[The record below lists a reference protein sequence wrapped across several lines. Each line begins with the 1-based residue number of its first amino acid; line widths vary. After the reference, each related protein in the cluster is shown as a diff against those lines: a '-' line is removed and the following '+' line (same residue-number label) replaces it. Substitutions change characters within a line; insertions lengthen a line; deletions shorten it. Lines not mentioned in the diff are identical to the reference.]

1 VLEIYKIYFVW
12 QTDYLNIST
21 FKNNDLNLMSI
32 LPLIAEEF
40 PSWGLDRLKSYIKL
54 VLKQESNGIL
64 IAKNSSLYNVGLL
77 IYSMQD
83 IINKGFS
90 KNTKKEFSKCLVVE
104 NLISS
109 SSLLEKKVFL
119 QLTNKAIDI
128 AENNSCEIVEL
139 PRFNTSFDLVK
150 KKYKKNIINFN
161 GWRTFIKIDKILTAN
176 KEL

>member
-1 VLEIYKIYFVW
+1 VLSTNNINNLPG
-12 QTDYLNIST
+12 LNIST

-40 PSWGLDRLKSYIKL
+40 PSWGLDRLKSYIRL

-109 SSLLEKKVFL
+109 SSLLEKKIFL

-150 KKYKKNIINFN
+150 KKYKKNIVNLN
-161 GWRTFIKIDKILTAN
+161 GWRTFIKIEKILTAN

>member
-1 VLEIYKIYFVW
+1 MLSTNNINNLPG
-12 QTDYLNIST
+12 LNIST

-40 PSWGLDRLKSYIKL
+40 PSWGLDRLKSYIRL
-54 VLKQESNGIL
+54 VLKQDSNGIL
-64 IAKNSSLYNVGLL
+64 VAKNSSSYNVGLL

-90 KNTKKEFSKCLVVE
+90 KNAKKEFSKCLVVE
-104 NLISS
+104 NLITSS
-109 SSLLEKKVFL
+109 PVLEKKVYL
-119 QLTNKAIDI
+119 QLTNRAVDI

-139 PRFNTSFDLVK
+139 PRFNSSFDLIK
-150 KKYKKNIINFN
+150 KKYEKKIVNSD
-161 GWRTFIKIDKILTAN
+161 GWRTFIKINKILTAN

>member
-1 VLEIYKIYFVW
+1 MLSTNNINNLPG
-12 QTDYLNIST
+12 LNIIR
-21 FKNNDLNLMSI
+21 FKNNDLNLIGI

-40 PSWGLDRLKSYIKL
+40 PSWGLDRLKSYIRL
-54 VLKQESNGIL
+54 VLKQDSNGIL
-64 IAKNSSLYNVGLL
+64 VAKNDSSYNVGLL
-77 IYSMQD
+77 IYSIQD

-109 SSLLEKKVFL
+109 SPVLEKKVFL
-119 QLTNKAIDI
+119 QLTNKAVDI

>member
-1 VLEIYKIYFVW
+1 MLSTNNINNLRG
-12 QTDYLNIST
+12 LNIST
-21 FKNNDLNLMSI
+21 FKNNDLHLMSI

-40 PSWGLDRLKSYIKL
+40 PSWGLDVLKKYIKL

-64 IAKNSSLYNVGLL
+64 TAKNSSLYNVGLL

>member
-1 VLEIYKIYFVW
+1 
-12 QTDYLNIST
+12 
-21 FKNNDLNLMSI
+21 MSI

-40 PSWGLDRLKSYIKL
+40 PSWGLDRLKSYIRL

>member
-1 VLEIYKIYFVW
+1 VLSTNNINNLPG
-12 QTDYLNIST
+12 LNIST

-150 KKYKKNIINFN
+150 KKYKKKYFYFYCWNFFMVCN
-161 GWRTFIKIDKILTAN
+161 RVSL
-176 KEL
+176 ER

>member
-1 VLEIYKIYFVW
+1 MLSTNNINNLPG
-12 QTDYLNIST
+12 LNIST

-40 PSWGLDRLKSYIKL
+40 PSWGLDRLKSYIRL

-64 IAKNSSLYNVGLL
+64 IAKNNSLYNVGLL

-109 SSLLEKKVFL
+109 SSLLEKKIFL
-119 QLTNKAIDI
+119 QLTEKAIDI

>member
-1 VLEIYKIYFVW
+1 MLSTNNINNLPG
-12 QTDYLNIST
+12 LNIST

-40 PSWGLDRLKSYIKL
+40 PSWGLDRLKSYIRL

-109 SSLLEKKVFL
+109 SSLLEKKIFL

-150 KKYKKNIINFN
+150 KKYEKNIINSG
-161 GWRTFIKIDKILTAN
+161 GWRTFIKINKILTAN

>member
-1 VLEIYKIYFVW
+1 MLSTNNINNLPG
-12 QTDYLNIST
+12 LNIST

-54 VLKQESNGIL
+54 VIKQESNGIL

-90 KNTKKEFSKCLVVE
+90 KNTKKGSNMKHYFVDDVYH
-104 NLISS
+104 SS
-109 SSLLEKKVFL
+109 RRGEP
-119 QLTNKAIDI
+119 Q
-128 AENNSCEIVEL
+128 CE
-139 PRFNTSFDLVK
+139 
-150 KKYKKNIINFN
+150 
-161 GWRTFIKIDKILTAN
+161 
-176 KEL
+176 

>member
-1 VLEIYKIYFVW
+1 
-12 QTDYLNIST
+12 
-21 FKNNDLNLMSI
+21 MSI

-161 GWRTFIKIDKILTAN
+161 GSRTFIKIDKILTAN

>member
-1 VLEIYKIYFVW
+1 MLSTNNINNLPG
-12 QTDYLNIST
+12 LNIST

-40 PSWGLDRLKSYIKL
+40 PSWGLDRLKSYIRL

-90 KNTKKEFSKCLVVE
+90 KNTKKEFSKCLIVE

>member
-1 VLEIYKIYFVW
+1 ML
-12 QTDYLNIST
+12 ST
-21 FKNNDLNLMSI
+21 NNFNNLPGLDILRFQDSDVNLMGI
-32 LPLIAEEF
+32 LPLLAEEF
-40 PSWGLDRLKSYIKL
+40 PSWGLDRLKSYIRL

-64 IAKNSSLYNVGLL
+64 VAKNDSSYNVGLL

-83 IINKGFS
+83 IINKDFYKKG
-90 KNTKKEFSKCLVVE
+90 KKEFSKCLVVE

-109 SSLLEKKVFL
+109 SPVLEKKVYL
-119 QLTNKAIDI
+119 QLTNKAVDI

-139 PRFNTSFDLVK
+139 PRFNSSFDLVK
-150 KKYKKNIINFN
+150 EKYKKNIVNSD

>member
-1 VLEIYKIYFVW
+1 MLS
-12 QTDYLNIST
+12 TNNTNNLPGLNILRFQDS
-21 FKNNDLNLMSI
+21 DLNLMGI
-32 LPLIAEEF
+32 LPLLAEEF
-40 PSWGLDRLKSYIKL
+40 PSWGLDRLKSYIRL

-64 IAKNSSLYNVGLL
+64 VAKNNSLYNVGLL

-90 KNTKKEFSKCLVVE
+90 KNAKKEFSKCLVVE

-109 SSLLEKKVFL
+109 SPVLEKKVYL
-119 QLTNKAIDI
+119 QLTNKAVDI

-139 PRFNTSFDLVK
+139 PRFNSSFDLVR
-150 KKYKKNIINFN
+150 KKYEKKIVNYD

>member
-1 VLEIYKIYFVW
+1 MLSLKREA
-12 QTDYLNIST
+12 IS
-21 FKNNDLNLMSI
+21 
-32 LPLIAEEF
+32 
-40 PSWGLDRLKSYIKL
+40 
-54 VLKQESNGIL
+54 
-64 IAKNSSLYNVGLL
+64 
-77 IYSMQD
+77 
-83 IINKGFS
+83 
-90 KNTKKEFSKCLVVE
+90 KKEFSKCLVVE

>member
-1 VLEIYKIYFVW
+1 VLSTNNINNLPG
-12 QTDYLNIST
+12 LNIST

-40 PSWGLDRLKSYIKL
+40 PSWGLDRLKSYIRL

-119 QLTNKAIDI
+119 QLTNKAVDI

>member
-1 VLEIYKIYFVW
+1 MLSTNNINNLPG
-12 QTDYLNIST
+12 LNIST

-40 PSWGLDRLKSYIKL
+40 PSWGLDRLKSYIRL

-109 SSLLEKKVFL
+109 SPVLEKKVFL

>member
-1 VLEIYKIYFVW
+1 MLSTNNINNLPG
-12 QTDYLNIST
+12 LNIST

-40 PSWGLDRLKSYIKL
+40 PSWGLDRLKSYIRL
-54 VLKQESNGIL
+54 VLKHESNGIL
-64 IAKNSSLYNVGLL
+64 IAKNNSLYNVGLL

>member
-1 VLEIYKIYFVW
+1 MLSTNNINNLPG
-12 QTDYLNIST
+12 LNIIR
-21 FKNNDLNLMSI
+21 FKNNDLNLIGI

-40 PSWGLDRLKSYIKL
+40 PSWGLDRLKSYIRL

>member
-1 VLEIYKIYFVW
+1 MLSTNNINNLPG
-12 QTDYLNIST
+12 LNIIR
-21 FKNNDLNLMSI
+21 FKNNDLNLIGI

-40 PSWGLDRLKSYIKL
+40 PSWGLDRLKSYIRL
-54 VLKQESNGIL
+54 VLKQDSNGIL
-64 IAKNSSLYNVGLL
+64 VAKNDSSYNVGLL

-109 SSLLEKKVFL
+109 SPVLEKKVFL
-119 QLTNKAIDI
+119 QLTNKAVDI

>member
-1 VLEIYKIYFVW
+1 
-12 QTDYLNIST
+12 
-21 FKNNDLNLMSI
+21 MSI

-40 PSWGLDRLKSYIKL
+40 PSWGLDRLKSYIRL

-109 SSLLEKKVFL
+109 SSLLEKKIFL

>member
-1 VLEIYKIYFVW
+1 MLSTNNINNLPG
-12 QTDYLNIST
+12 LNIST
-21 FKNNDLNLMSI
+21 FKNNDLNLMNI

-40 PSWGLDRLKSYIKL
+40 PSWGLDRLKSYIRL

>member
-1 VLEIYKIYFVW
+1 
-12 QTDYLNIST
+12 
-21 FKNNDLNLMSI
+21 MSI

-40 PSWGLDRLKSYIKL
+40 PSWGLDRLKSYIRL

-90 KNTKKEFSKCLVVE
+90 KNTKKEFSKYLVVE

-109 SSLLEKKVFL
+109 SSLLEKKIFL
-119 QLTNKAIDI
+119 QLTNKAVDI
-128 AENNSCEIVEL
+128 AENNSCEIVQL

>member
-1 VLEIYKIYFVW
+1 VLSTNNINNLPG
-12 QTDYLNIST
+12 LNIST
-21 FKNNDLNLMSI
+21 FKNNDLNLMNI

-40 PSWGLDRLKSYIKL
+40 PSWGLDRLKSYIRL

-109 SSLLEKKVFL
+109 SSLLEKKIFL

>member
-1 VLEIYKIYFVW
+1 VLSTNNINNLPG
-12 QTDYLNIST
+12 LNIST
-21 FKNNDLNLMSI
+21 FKNNDLNLMNI

-40 PSWGLDRLKSYIKL
+40 PSWGLDRLKSYIRL

-64 IAKNSSLYNVGLL
+64 IAKNNSLYNVGLL

>member
-1 VLEIYKIYFVW
+1 MLS
-12 QTDYLNIST
+12 TNNTNNLPGLNILRFQDS
-21 FKNNDLNLMSI
+21 DLNLMGI
-32 LPLIAEEF
+32 LPLLAEEF
-40 PSWGLDRLKSYIKL
+40 PSWGLDRLKSYIRL

-64 IAKNSSLYNVGLL
+64 VARNNSFYNVGLL

-90 KNTKKEFSKCLVVE
+90 KNAKKEFSKCLVVE

-109 SSLLEKKVFL
+109 SPVLEKKVYL
-119 QLTNKAIDI
+119 QLTNKAVDI

-139 PRFNTSFDLVK
+139 PRFNSSFDLVK
-150 KKYKKNIINFN
+150 NKYEKEIVNSD
-161 GWRTFIKIDKILTAN
+161 GWRTFIKINKILTAN

>member
-1 VLEIYKIYFVW
+1 
-12 QTDYLNIST
+12 
-21 FKNNDLNLMSI
+21 MSI

-109 SSLLEKKVFL
+109 SSLLEKKIFL

>member
-1 VLEIYKIYFVW
+1 MLSTNNINNLPG
-12 QTDYLNIST
+12 LNIIR
-21 FKNNDLNLMSI
+21 FKNNDLNLIGI
-32 LPLIAEEF
+32 LPLLAEEF
-40 PSWGLDRLKSYIKL
+40 PSWGLDRLKSYIRL
-54 VLKQESNGIL
+54 VLKQDSNGIL
-64 IAKNSSLYNVGLL
+64 VAKNDSSYNVGLL
-77 IYSMQD
+77 IYSIQD

-109 SSLLEKKVFL
+109 SPVLEKKVFL

>member
-1 VLEIYKIYFVW
+1 MLSTNNINNLPG
-12 QTDYLNIST
+12 LNIST

-40 PSWGLDRLKSYIKL
+40 PSWGLDRLKSYIRL

-119 QLTNKAIDI
+119 QLTDKAIDI

-139 PRFNTSFDLVK
+139 PRFNSSFDLVK
-150 KKYKKNIINFN
+150 KKYEKNIINSG
-161 GWRTFIKIDKILTAN
+161 GWRTFIKINKILTAN

>member
-1 VLEIYKIYFVW
+1 MLSTNNINNLPG
-12 QTDYLNIST
+12 LNIST
-21 FKNNDLNLMSI
+21 FKNNDLNLMNI

-40 PSWGLDRLKSYIKL
+40 PSWGLDRLKSYIRL

-109 SSLLEKKVFL
+109 SSLLEKKIFL

>member
-1 VLEIYKIYFVW
+1 MLSTNNINNLPG
-12 QTDYLNIST
+12 LNIST

>member
-1 VLEIYKIYFVW
+1 VLSTNNINNLPG
-12 QTDYLNIST
+12 LNIST

-40 PSWGLDRLKSYIKL
+40 PSWGLDRLKSYIRL

-109 SSLLEKKVFL
+109 SSLLEKKIFL

>member
-1 VLEIYKIYFVW
+1 VLSTNNINNLPG
-12 QTDYLNIST
+12 LNIST

>member
-1 VLEIYKIYFVW
+1 
-12 QTDYLNIST
+12 
-21 FKNNDLNLMSI
+21 MSI

>member
-1 VLEIYKIYFVW
+1 VLSTNNINNLPG
-12 QTDYLNIST
+12 LNIST
-21 FKNNDLNLMSI
+21 FKNNDLNLMNI

-40 PSWGLDRLKSYIKL
+40 PSWGLDRLKSYIRL

>member
-1 VLEIYKIYFVW
+1 MLSTNNINNLPG
-12 QTDYLNIST
+12 LNIST

-109 SSLLEKKVFL
+109 SPVLEKKVFL
-119 QLTNKAIDI
+119 QLTNKAVDI